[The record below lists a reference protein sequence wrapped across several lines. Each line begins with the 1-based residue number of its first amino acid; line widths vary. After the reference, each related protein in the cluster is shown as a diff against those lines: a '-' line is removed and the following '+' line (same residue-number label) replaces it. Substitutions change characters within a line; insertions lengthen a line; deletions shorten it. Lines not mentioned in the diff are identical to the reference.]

1 MLKAA
6 QAGIT
11 QATTGIVSRVVL
23 SIWESL
29 KLKYKEIMVPT
40 PEHFLKNTLDSYE
53 RFSKIKCLARGQLI
67 MPLKGIYVPLTLHY
81 SKDQTDVSYVVDHYD
96 PAFFNGKK
104 QVLIVDT
111 AGMGK
116 STVVKRLFIDIVE
129 SGSGIPIFVELRR
142 LSSTHSIIDE
152 IHSQISFLNREFSL
166 ELLYDFIKDGRFI
179 FILDGYD
186 EISFSEKSDVTTALQ
201 DFINHAGENVFIMT
215 SRQEQALSSFE
226 GFQTFSIQPLS
237 KDDAFVLLEKYDDD
251 DKETSAL
258 LISTLKKTNSFD
270 EFLGNP
276 LLTSMLL
283 TAFSFKNEIPSQKH
297 IFYRNVFDAF
307 FNSHDLTKG
316 GAFQH
321 EKHSGLGI
329 ESFHKVLRHVA
340 IISLKK
346 EKIEFDKDDLIDTI
360 EQALKLCSEI
370 KCSAGDFFTD
380 IIEVV
385 PLFVQDGIFFRWAHK
400 SLFEYFA
407 AQNIYRDIPNKE
419 RVLIGLSSDDRIEK
433 YYNLLDLYYEI
444 DYSTFRKSVIKKL
457 LERFVEYVEAEGAP
471 SPMII
476 RRRQCTFCCHEYFV
490 VYEENRSKGI
500 SGLVAKRVH
509 EHSGYN
515 GLVYA
520 TNDEKSLYIFRNM
533 DVSPNE
539 RLLGLLFSK
548 KHPCLIQAN
557 SSPSVSHEGFTSGKI
572 YVIGERIEDTGINSE
587 MAEVV
592 VSLIESLEYHLD
604 YSRALI
610 ELKSIEEDI
619 LAVNAFAQELYN

>member
-6 QAGIT
+6 QEGIT
-11 QATTGIVSRVVL
+11 QATTGIVSGVVL

-29 KLKYKEIMVPT
+29 KLKYNEIMVPT

-53 RFSKIKCLARGQLI
+53 RCAKIKCLARGQLI
-67 MPLKGIYVPLTLHY
+67 MPLKDIYVPLTLCY
-81 SKDQTDVSYVVDHYD
+81 SKEQTDVSYVADRYD
-96 PAFFNGKK
+96 PAFFNEQK

-116 STVVKRLFIDIVE
+116 STVVKRLYIDIVE

-152 IHSQISFLNREFSL
+152 IHSQISFLDKEFSL
-166 ELLYDFIKDGRFI
+166 ELLYSFIKDGRFI
-179 FILDGYD
+179 VILDGYD
-186 EISFSEKSDVTTALQ
+186 EISFSEKSKVTTALQ

-226 GFQTFSIQPLS
+226 GFQTFNIQPLS

-251 DKETSAL
+251 DKETSTL

-283 TAFSFKNEIPSQKH
+283 TAFTFKNEIPNQKH

-307 FNSHDLTKG
+307 FNRHDLTKG
-316 GAFQH
+316 GAYQH

-329 ESFHKVLRHVA
+329 EAFHRVLRHMG

-346 EKIEFDKDDLIDTI
+346 ERIEFDKDDLIDTI
-360 EQALKLCSEI
+360 EQALKLCSENS
-370 KCSAGDFFTD
+370 CSAGDFFLD

-385 PLFVQDGIFFRWAHK
+385 PLFVQDGIYYRWAHK
-400 SLFEYFA
+400 SIYEYFA

-419 RVLIGLSSDDRIEK
+419 KLLRSMSSDERIDK

-444 DYSTFRKSVIKKL
+444 DYSTFRRCVIYDL
-457 LERFVEYVEAEGAP
+457 LSEIVDYIEKGGDP
-471 SPMII
+471 LSLDII
-476 RRRQCTFCCHEYFV
+476 RRRQCTFSCKEYYLIRMDTYSERSFGKVAQKVHEETHLGSLMYTHNSEKTLFLFRKMDDCPRERLV
-490 VYEENRSKGI
+490 LLLYNKKYPCFANVNHSP
-500 SGLVAKRVH
+500 SLSSVGLVSNQIYMVDDNPSH
-509 EHSGYN
+509 DGEN
-515 GLVYA
+515 GLTITV
-520 TNDEKSLYIFRNM
+520 
-533 DVSPNE
+533 
-539 RLLGLLFSK
+539 LL
-548 KHPCLIQAN
+548 
-557 SSPSVSHEGFTSGKI
+557 
-572 YVIGERIEDTGINSE
+572 
-587 MAEVV
+587 
-592 VSLIESLEYHLD
+592 ESLEPFIDYHKAKD
-604 YSRALI
+604 
-610 ELKSIEEDI
+610 ELKNIEDDNKTV
-619 LAVNAFAQELYN
+619 LAFVEGLLE

>member
-1 MLKAA
+1 
-6 QAGIT
+6 
-11 QATTGIVSRVVL
+11 
-23 SIWESL
+23 
-29 KLKYKEIMVPT
+29 MVPT
-40 PEHFLKNTLDSYE
+40 PEHFLKNTLDSYD

-67 MPLKGIYVPLTLHY
+67 MPLKDIYVPLILRCE
-81 SKDQTDVSYVVDHYD
+81 KDQTDINFVADHYD
-96 PAFFNGKK
+96 PAFFNEQK

-142 LSSTHSIIDE
+142 LSATHSIIDE
-152 IHSQISFLNREFSL
+152 IHRQISFLDKEFSL
-166 ELLYDFIKDGRFI
+166 ELLYSFIKDGRFI

-186 EISFSEKSDVTTALQ
+186 EISFSEKSKVTTSLQ

-226 GFQTFSIQPLS
+226 GFQTVNIQPLT
-237 KDDAFVLLEKYDDD
+237 KEEAFVLLEKYDDD
-251 DKETSAL
+251 DKETSTL
-258 LISTLKKTNSFD
+258 LISTLKKTDGFD

-283 TAFSFKNEIPSQKH
+283 TAFSFKNEIPNQKH
-297 IFYRNVFDAF
+297 IFYRNVFDAY

-329 ESFHKVLRHVA
+329 ESFHKVLRHVG

-385 PLFVQDGIFFRWAHK
+385 PLFVQDGIYFRWAHK

-419 RVLIGLSSDDRIEK
+419 KVLIGLSSDGRIEK

-444 DYSTFRKSVIKKL
+444 DYSSFRKSVIKHL
-457 LERFVEYVEAEGAP
+457 LERFVAYVEAEGTL
-471 SPMII
+471 SPAII
-476 RRRQCTFCCHEYFV
+476 RRRQCTFCCHEYFL
-490 VYEENRSKGI
+490 VYEEKS
-500 SGLVAKRVH
+500 SEDLLGLVAQRVH
-509 EHSGYN
+509 QYSGYN
-515 GLVYA
+515 ALVYA
-520 TNDEKSLYIFRNM
+520 SNDEKTMFIFRNS
-533 DVSPNE
+533 DVLSNE
-539 RLLGLLFSK
+539 RLLELLFSK
-548 KHPCLIQAN
+548 KHPCLKQSN
-557 SSPSVSHEGFTSGKI
+557 SSTSISHEGFISGKI
-572 YVIGERIEDTGINSE
+572 YDIGEKIEGTEINSE
-587 MAEVV
+587 MAEAVM
-592 VSLIESLEYHLD
+592 SLIESLDYHLD
-604 YSRALI
+604 YSQAVM

-619 LAVNAFAQELYN
+619 IAVNAFAQELFN